1 MALNINESNLSTNA
15 IFGPFNDE
23 YTALINAGISP
34 IFVIPGIICSSI
46 AIIGIPLNISVCYI
60 TVKYRK
66 KYSALSSNTSILMI
80 FNSFYEI
87 LHQSNHF
94 YFLSVALS
102 GRNLIPFGK
111 SVFFNAHSIVGYF
124 SALFMFNLL
133 SIDRLIAAVFPIY
146 YQCINKKKYI
156 SLHVAIIL
164 FHGSFILFKIVYSAI
179 KFPDVLVDG
188 NLNSVIGVMYNEG
201 VIISMLISP
210 FVYAPALISY
220 LIVAV
225 ILKIREGKLFNT
237 PSDQSMSKVYRSLFL
252 IVLVNMGS
260 YAFGFIMF
268 TLFNILT
275 NLNYIS
281 FNLLNFTISG
291 TIGGIFVNIGSAS
304 NAPILYINSSD
315 YKKAYKKEFKFI
327 ESLFLSKWLG
337 KQQSTVHPIS

>member
-1 MALNINESNLSTNA
+1 
-15 IFGPFNDE
+15 
-23 YTALINAGISP
+23 
-34 IFVIPGIICSSI
+34 
-46 AIIGIPLNISVCYI
+46 
-60 TVKYRK
+60 
-66 KYSALSSNTSILMI
+66 MI

-111 SVFFNAHSIVGYF
+111 SVFFNAHSIVG
-124 SALFMFNLL
+124 
-133 SIDRLIAAVFPIY
+133 LIAAVFPIY

-304 NAPILYINSSD
+304 NAPILYINR
-315 YKKAYKKEFKFI
+315 
-327 ESLFLSKWLG
+327 
-337 KQQSTVHPIS
+337 